1 MQENQIHTILGFY
14 DQNQEFQKNDR
25 YSDRYQSVY
34 TKPDDNL
41 HWLVAIPHDNNR
53 LEIHQTDEHGVIIT
67 RDTYESKGN
76 TVSCLS
82 VERLQEDSRRMVDF
96 SADEINLIYQ
106 FGENGKSATI
116 AGLHEILPRI
126 EDTDTYRT
134 VSLTMDKLSSL
145 SPEVCSMLIS
155 SVKCRKLYECDHS
168 IRERLAKAKEQ
179 LKQSITDEQKIN
191 RERHRKRGGQIR

>member
-82 VERLQEDSRRMVDF
+82 VERLQEDSRRMVGF
-96 SADEINLIYQ
+96 SADEINLIYLLEYILLIYQ
-106 FGENGKSATI
+106 SMKVFLNTENFFSHLNI
-116 AGLHEILPRI
+116 
-126 EDTDTYRT
+126 
-134 VSLTMDKLSSL
+134 V
-145 SPEVCSMLIS
+145 
-155 SVKCRKLYECDHS
+155 
-168 IRERLAKAKEQ
+168 
-179 LKQSITDEQKIN
+179 ITEHN
-191 RERHRKRGGQIR
+191 

>member
-1 MQENQIHTILGFY
+1 MQENLIKTILGFY
-14 DQNQEFQKNDR
+14 DQNGEFQKNDR

-34 TKPDDNL
+34 TKSDDNS

-82 VERLQEDSRRMVDF
+82 VERLQEDSWRMVGF
-96 SADEINLIYQ
+96 SADEIHLIYQ
-106 FGENGKSATI
+106 FGENGKTGTLAMLNELS
-116 AGLHEILPRI
+116 PRI
-126 EDTDTYRT
+126 KDTDTSRT
-134 VSLTMDKLSSL
+134 VSLTIDKLSSL

-155 SVKCRKLYECDHS
+155 SVKCRKVYERDHS

-179 LKQSITDEQKIN
+179 TKQSRTNEQKIN
-191 RERHRKRGGQIR
+191 REHNVKRGGQIR

>member
-1 MQENQIHTILGFY
+1 MQENLIKTILGFY
-14 DQNQEFQKNDR
+14 DQNGEFQKNDR

-34 TKPDDNL
+34 TKSDDNS

-82 VERLQEDSRRMVDF
+82 VERLQEDSKRMVSF

-106 FGENGKSATI
+106 FGESGKT
-116 AGLHEILPRI
+116 GL
-126 EDTDTYRT
+126 
-134 VSLTMDKLSSL
+134 LT
-145 SPEVCSMLIS
+145 
-155 SVKCRKLYECDHS
+155 
-168 IRERLAKAKEQ
+168 A
-179 LKQSITDEQKIN
+179 
-191 RERHRKRGGQIR
+191 

>member
-67 RDTYESKGN
+67 RDEMPKTS
-76 TVSCLS
+76 
-82 VERLQEDSRRMVDF
+82 
-96 SADEINLIYQ
+96 I
-106 FGENGKSATI
+106 
-116 AGLHEILPRI
+116 
-126 EDTDTYRT
+126 TYR
-134 VSLTMDKLSSL
+134 KPRRLS
-145 SPEVCSMLIS
+145 
-155 SVKCRKLYECDHS
+155 
-168 IRERLAKAKEQ
+168 
-179 LKQSITDEQKIN
+179 DEQREQARQRMKKIN
-191 RERHRKRGGQIR
+191 QQ

>member
-1 MQENQIHTILGFY
+1 MTRMENF
-14 DQNQEFQKNDR
+14 R

-34 TKPDDNL
+34 TKSDDNS

-116 AGLHEILPRI
+116 AEISAR
-126 EDTDTYRT
+126 ETSM
-134 VSLTMDKLSSL
+134 VSLQQKM
-145 SPEVCSMLIS
+145 EVC
-155 SVKCRKLYECDHS
+155 D
-168 IRERLAKAKEQ
+168 
-179 LKQSITDEQKIN
+179 N
-191 RERHRKRGGQIR
+191 W

>member
-1 MQENQIHTILGFY
+1 MQENQIKTILGFY
-14 DQNQEFQKNDR
+14 DQNEEFLKNDK

-34 TKPDDNL
+34 TKQDDNS

-82 VERLQEDSRRMVDF
+82 VERLQEDSKRMVSF

-106 FGENGKSATI
+106 FGESGKT
-116 AGLHEILPRI
+116 GLLAMLNEILPRI
-126 EDTDTYRT
+126 KDTDTSRT
-134 VSLTMDKLSSL
+134 VSLTIDKLSSL
-145 SPEVCSMLIS
+145 SPKVCTMLIS
-155 SVKCRKLYECDHS
+155 STKCRKLYERDHS
-168 IRERLAKAKEQ
+168 IRERIAKAKEQ
-179 LKQSITDEQKIN
+179 LKYPTTDEQKN
-191 RERHRKRGGQIR
+191 KRENHVKRGEHSL